1 MLSGVDPA
9 WTVSVVVEDPWGDLV
24 GEVVTVVARRGGVVV
39 EVPLRPD
46 AKEEDG
52 VVLGEAIIL
61 DEVGRSLALMG
72 ASYLR

>member
-1 MLSGVDPA
+1 M
-9 WTVSVVVEDPWGDLV
+9 
-24 GEVVTVVARRGGVVV
+24 VARRGGVVV

-61 DEVGRSLALMG
+61 DEVGRSLALVG